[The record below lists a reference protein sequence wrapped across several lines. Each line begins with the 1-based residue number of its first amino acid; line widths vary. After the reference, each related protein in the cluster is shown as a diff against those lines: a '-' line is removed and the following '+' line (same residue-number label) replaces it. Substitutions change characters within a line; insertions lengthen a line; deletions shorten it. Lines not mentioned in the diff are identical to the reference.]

1 MSGSN
6 APSIYHLRGMG
17 GVVGASGGAEGFGGG
32 VEYNMSFDQN
42 NNKTYHGVTVSAGY
56 GVYPTIAEV
65 HGEVG
70 QTWVAGCNIYD
81 VMILLVYML
90 KE

>member
-1 MSGSN
+1 MTPNPGDKGTVLLS
-6 APSIYHLRGMG
+6 P
-17 GVVGASGGAEGFGGG
+17 
-32 VEYNMSFDQN
+32 N

-70 QTWVAGCNIYD
+70 QTWVAGYNIYD
-81 VMILLVYML
+81 IMISLVYML